1 MSLSHSLANV
11 GRAVAYY
18 PTLSKFF
25 GSINASI
32 FFTQLHY
39 WQSRTSDERGVHKS
53 SDEWKEET
61 GLSYREQATA
71 RQHLVKQGFLLE
83 TPQRL
88 QHRIYFRLDLLALD
102 AAFEAWTKAQSANDE
117 NAIGEMR
124 KAQSADDVLRASPS
138 AANAVGGLTKAQSV
152 NKEKITAEITAE
164 TTAKNIVTPPRKRGK
179 VTPKKA
185 AAPKK
190 PAKPSKVE
198 DELTP
203 PAPRPPMLIPAA
215 NGIVHEIPGE
225 LRYPGDGTKTHKA
238 WIAYA
243 IAYHGRYQSWPIWNA
258 TVAGQIANFIER
270 VGIERAPRIAVHF
283 VRRVHEEFVVK
294 EMHPVKLLQAKAEK
308 WATQCDT
315 GRTVTS
321 EGARQ
326 MDRTASNAN
335 TAEGAAAMAI
345 ALVAARRARAA
356 GQEGGSDA
364 E

>member
-39 WQSRTSDERGVHKS
+39 WQSRTSDERGVHKT
-53 SDEWKEET
+53 SDQWTEET

-71 RQHLVKQGFLLE
+71 RQHLVKQGFLIE
-83 TPQRL
+83 TPERL
-88 QHRIYFRLDLLALD
+88 KHRIYFRLDLLALD
-102 AAFEAWTKAQSANDE
+102 ASFEAWTKAQFANDE

-124 KAQSADDVLRASPS
+124 KAQSAEDVLRSSPS
-138 AANAVGGLTKAQSV
+138 AANAVGGLTKTHSV
-152 NKEKITAEITAE
+152 NKEKITTEITAE
-164 TTAKNIVTPPRKRGK
+164 TTAESVVTPPRKRRK

-185 AAPKK
+185 PESKLQPKK
-190 PAKPSKVE
+190 TANVDVE
-198 DELTP
+198 
-203 PAPRPPMLIPAA
+203 PAPSVPLLITAG
-215 NGIVHEIPGE
+215 NGTVYEIPGD
-225 LRYPGDGTKTHKA
+225 LRYPGEGTKTHKA

-243 IAYHGRYQSWPIWNA
+243 IAYHGRYHSWPVWNG
-258 TVAGQIANFIER
+258 TVGGQISNFIER
-270 VGIERAPRIAVHF
+270 VGIERAPRIAVHY

-294 EMHPVKLLQAKAEK
+294 QMHPVKLLQSDAEK

-326 MDRTASNAN
+326 MDRTATNAN
-335 TAEGAAAMAI
+335 TAEGAVEKAL
-345 ALVAARRARAA
+345 ALVTARRAREAA
-356 GQEGGSDA
+356 ARQEGGA
-364 E
+364 NA